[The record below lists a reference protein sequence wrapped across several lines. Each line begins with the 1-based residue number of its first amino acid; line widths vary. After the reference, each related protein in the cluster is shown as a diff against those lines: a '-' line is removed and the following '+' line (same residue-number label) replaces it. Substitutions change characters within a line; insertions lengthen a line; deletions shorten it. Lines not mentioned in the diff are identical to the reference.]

1 MLALKEQGIINIIE
15 YREGI
20 KMFKVK
26 IAGMGKAVG
35 SLKVKSEELEEK
47 MNVTSGWIV
56 KATGLDIMLILKMEK
71 MR

>member
-47 MNVTSGWIV
+47 MNVTSG
-56 KATGLDIMLILKMEK
+56 
-71 MR
+71 